1 MRIAVAS
8 CSIALVVGCL
18 FGCSSDSNGAQGS
31 GSVSCRQ
38 KADADN
44 NSDCTG
50 FAGKPRKLDCDLDSQ
65 TNEAVAAGC
74 VLEKAGG
81 SDVCCPTSVSGHA
94 EAQIGCTE
102 PGDTLTDSDCAGT
115 QQPRKLDCT
124 TSALQQQGLNL
135 GCRAESPGSTTD
147 FDLCCPTHVRGGQ

>member
-65 TNEAVAAGC
+65 TNEAVAAGRP
-74 VLEKAGG
+74 
-81 SDVCCPTSVSGHA
+81 S
-94 EAQIGCTE
+94 
-102 PGDTLTDSDCAGT
+102 AGT
-115 QQPRKLDCT
+115 LRHR
-124 TSALQQQGLNL
+124 SAA
-135 GCRAESPGSTTD
+135 RSPAT
-147 FDLCCPTHVRGGQ
+147 P